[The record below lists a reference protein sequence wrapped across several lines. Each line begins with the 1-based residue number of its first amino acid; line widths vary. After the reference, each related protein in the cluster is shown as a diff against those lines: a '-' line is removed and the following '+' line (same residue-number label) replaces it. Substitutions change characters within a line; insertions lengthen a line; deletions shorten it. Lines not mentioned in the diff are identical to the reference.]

1 MIRWLLAA
9 GVARS
14 WWRWLALAVLA
25 VAPLFLVW
33 HPMQPAAEPRE
44 VGRLMLVLWTLPVML
59 SAISCYRFV
68 RVWRTLRKLLVRIES
83 TPIAARLGQL
93 SGELHWKP
101 MQAFSWPIPPFETLI
116 LSLVKIKQL
125 AKRRLLTLTDAQ
137 RESLDRVLGLAFDA
151 DTRGDIT
158 REISSREELA
168 SLIADVGGQ
177 LAQLRGNNR
186 VEDFFAIRVAAYL
199 RYVFAQLRNS
209 LMSALAPALLVL
221 IAASAYTFEPKGA
234 VSFGLLA
241 LVAAEIVVA
250 ISVFVA
256 MNRDTVLSLIAGN
269 RPGEVTFDWHFVTSV
284 LTFGVVPLLG
294 LIGTQVP
301 AAGQLLNGWL
311 KPLMHLAGVG

>member
-1 MIRWLLAA
+1 M
-9 GVARS
+9 
-14 WWRWLALAVLA
+14 
-25 VAPLFLVW
+25 
-33 HPMQPAAEPRE
+33 
-44 VGRLMLVLWTLPVML
+44 
-59 SAISCYRFV
+59 
-68 RVWRTLRKLLVRIES
+68 
-83 TPIAARLGQL
+83 
-93 SGELHWKP
+93 
-101 MQAFSWPIPPFETLI
+101 
-116 LSLVKIKQL
+116 
-125 AKRRLLTLTDAQ
+125 
-137 RESLDRVLGLAFDA
+137 
-151 DTRGDIT
+151 
-158 REISSREELA
+158 
-168 SLIADVGGQ
+168 
-177 LAQLRGNNR
+177 
-186 VEDFFAIRVAAYL
+186 AAYL